1 MHKTSGVSNVVC
13 LHSQQSLGFVFL
25 RENEGRSHGPM
36 ALYCFM
42 PYMPRVV
49 VCGTGCQCAS
59 LAITHMKR
67 YFRRWLWLIDRLHH
81 FPHKCKEVVE
91 QLHAVQRA
99 LGLTMIN
106 TGQVPGM
113 FLLQLLNFELYLKVA
128 DSAKIP
134 ESDRCWPDADEVSE
148 VDFSHEDFDNE
159 APGAGE
165 MDAQAASEE
174 DSLEDSEEEE
184 CQAGSEFSFG

>member
-1 MHKTSGVSNVVC
+1 MRAKNDS
-13 LHSQQSLGFVFL
+13 F
-25 RENEGRSHGPM
+25 
-36 ALYCFM
+36 
-42 PYMPRVV
+42 
-49 VCGTGCQCAS
+49 
-59 LAITHMKR
+59 
-67 YFRRWLWLIDRLHH
+67 
-81 FPHKCKEVVE
+81 VE

-106 TGQVPGM
+106 TGQVRGM
-113 FLLQLLNFELYLKVA
+113 FLLQLLNFELYLKLA

-165 MDAQAASEE
+165 MDAQAASGE

-184 CQAGSEFSFG
+184 CQAGSEFSYR